1 MTDTTF
7 EGQKPFSRPKTWEI
21 YYKISWQAVEE
32 MQFQNPSLMLIRL
45 GKLRDR
51 VENEFN
57 VCRLIRQDIGIL
69 TAELPHASIAVELL
83 QRITETLGEF
93 HRQKFFSYLL
103 ENITKAAYEKNLKE
117 LELLKKLCETLEKS
131 PWEELP
137 LMNYFLRNQKEILR
151 FATYIAKEKK
161 HGLTL
166 AQKIARLIKKPVLH
180 NFRNRE
186 ILCENFLANRNIGYA
201 WYKRWQPIKT
211 ESEYLM
217 IIKQI
222 INHSDTKKVMWN
234 APALFKR
241 KPRLA
246 YVYRKNQQKPII
258 VTIDEYGFIE
268 KAGILKPIWQDI
280 LKKGYMNNFYKVNDF
295 PEEFLMPA

>member
-1 MTDTTF
+1 MGRTSIN
-7 EGQKPFSRPKTWEI
+7 ELFS
-21 YYKISWQAVEE
+21 
-32 MQFQNPSLMLIRL
+32 
-45 GKLRDR
+45 
-51 VENEFN
+51 
-57 VCRLIRQDIGIL
+57 
-69 TAELPHASIAVELL
+69 
-83 QRITETLGEF
+83 
-93 HRQKFFSYLL
+93 
-103 ENITKAAYEKNLKE
+103 
-117 LELLKKLCETLEKS
+117 EKS
-131 PWEELP
+131 E
-137 LMNYFLRNQKEILR
+137 RNFKICHLYCQR
-151 FATYIAKEKK
+151 KK